1 MGDAQVTRD
10 QQKRLNAMCGDLE
23 RQIRLTPAGN
33 YINAMDARMN
43 CCRTLDK
50 DSWRWIFCGTYK
62 GWKTVPAIEGAGFVM
77 LGASSR
83 DLSVEEAGDV
93 MTMIEAF
100 GAERGVQFSDPKES
114 ALREQYA
121 KEVASV

>member
-1 MGDAQVTRD
+1 MTRE

-23 RQIRLTPAGN
+23 RQIALTPEGRYVNRSVFPWTTGAS
-33 YINAMDARMN
+33 RV
-43 CCRTLDK
+43 DK

-83 DLSVEEAGDV
+83 NLTVEEAGDV
-93 MTMIEAF
+93 MTMIQAF
-100 GAERGVQFSDPKES
+100 GDERGVLWTDPEET
-114 ALREQYA
+114 AMRAAQEMEA
-121 KEVASV
+121 ANV

>member
-1 MGDAQVTRD
+1 MTRE

-23 RQIRLTPAGN
+23 QQIRLSPSGN
-33 YINAMDARMN
+33 YVNHHDCQDGIRV
-43 CCRTLDK
+43 DK

-62 GWKTVPAIEGAGFVM
+62 GWKSVPAIEGAGFVM

-83 DLSVEEAGDV
+83 TLTVEEAGDV

-100 GAERGVQFSDPKES
+100 GVERGVQFSDPRE
-114 ALREQYA
+114 AAMREQYEQEMA
-121 KEVASV
+121 

>member
-1 MGDAQVTRD
+1 MTRE

-23 RQIRLTPAGN
+23 RQIRLTEDGV
-33 YINAMDARMN
+33 YIHGASRVGEPNRRAI
-43 CCRTLDK
+43 DK
-50 DSWRWIFCGTYK
+50 DSWRWIFVGTYK

-83 DLSVEEAGDV
+83 NLTVEEAGDV

-100 GAERGVQFSDPKES
+100 GAERGVQFSDPQES
-114 ALREQYA
+114 ALRAQYE
-121 KEVASV
+121 KEAT

>member
-1 MGDAQVTRD
+1 MTRD

-23 RQIRLTPAGN
+23 RQVLLHPHGRYVNWREAVCDG
-33 YINAMDARMN
+33 AR
-43 CCRTLDK
+43 RLDK

-83 DLSVEEAGDV
+83 DLTVEEAGDV

-100 GAERGVQFSDPKES
+100 GAERGVQWTDPKE
-114 ALREQYA
+114 AAMRAQYEA
-121 KEVASV
+121 EAA

>member
-1 MGDAQVTRD
+1 MTRD

-23 RQIRLTPAGN
+23 RQILLTQDGRYTHRHNYPASLGV
-33 YINAMDARMN
+33 
-43 CCRTLDK
+43 CVDK

-83 DLSVEEAGDV
+83 TLTVEECGDV

-100 GAERGVQFSDPKES
+100 GAERGVVWSDPQE
-114 ALREQYA
+114 AAAVEAYEAQARA
-121 KEVASV
+121 

>member
-1 MGDAQVTRD
+1 MTRD

-23 RQIRLTPAGN
+23 RQIVLDVLHGRYVSAKTFPEFKL
-33 YINAMDARMN
+33 DAW
-43 CCRTLDK
+43 CRVDK

-83 DLSVEEAGDV
+83 TLTVEECGDV

-100 GAERGVQFSDPKES
+100 GAERGVTFSDPEEQA
-114 ALREQYA
+114 ALAAYEA
-121 KEVASV
+121 HP